1 MTRPFLAAVLGLLPI
16 VAPAAQTM
24 RPDARPVGGTLQ
36 PRPDGPAATLALTLR
51 AVSETG
57 MPDCPGFVDPSA
69 PDAVVEWPGGPL
81 RLTTTGDFDAV
92 LAVSGPD
99 GTWSCNDDGD
109 GMAPLVDLMTA
120 PRGRYAVWVGSYGSE
135 AGQQAVTLTAG
146 TRPPVPTFNLSAFPP
161 EGATRVVAGFE
172 AESGPQNLAV
182 QSGGSD
188 SVMETGIV
196 TEMPDTE
203 YCAGYVN
210 ASVPSA
216 VIDYEGQGTLAFAA
230 MGVGEGDVDVDMTL
244 AVHTPGGAWRCSDDF
259 DGVNPAIG
267 IESAAGGRYAVW
279 VGTYGVD
286 AGSPSTVLMISETM
300 PVAPEMDYV
309 DDMDMG
315 SMPYAE
321 GTYMTYVALQPD
333 ARPAIRLTVGQEAVS
348 GTASVLPEGS
358 NPVAGATCSGFV
370 AAAPTASV
378 EMAGAGPF
386 GITATAE
393 DGSDLVLAIQT
404 PDNRWFCS
412 DDANNLDPG
421 VQFGSADETEVAAGT
436 YRVWVGTF
444 GDPNPM
450 AGMEGMD
457 GMEGMEPPGPTTV
470 TVTAARGEITVT
482 TPDYGMDGGM
492 DFPDFTAGTY
502 DGQDLQPGS
511 PGQTLTL
518 RDNAAEATVMAGG
531 TLINPVDGDACAG
544 FVDARPAFALT
555 ATDTPL
561 SITASAEAEDL
572 VMLVHTPSG
581 GWLCSDDAEG
591 SNPRVETSEAGTHG
605 VWVGTFSRPTA
616 PVSAVVSVSPAPM
629 MGE

>member
-1 MTRPFLAAVLGLLPI
+1 MTRPLLAAVLGLLPL

-24 RPDARPVGGTLQ
+24 RPDARPAGGTLQ
-36 PRPDGPAATLALTLR
+36 PRAGGPAETLALTLR

-57 MPDCPGFVDPSA
+57 MADCPGFVDPSA

-81 RLTTTGDFDAV
+81 RLTTAGDFDAV

-99 GTWSCNDDGD
+99 GAWSCNDDGD
-109 GMAPLVDLMTA
+109 GTAPVVNLMTA
-120 PRGRYAVWVGSYGSE
+120 PRGRYAVWVGSYGSD

-146 TRPPVPTFNLSAFPP
+146 TMPPVPTFNLSALPP

-172 AESGPQNLAV
+172 ATGGPQTLAV
-182 QSGGSD
+182 QSGGAD
-188 SVMETGIV
+188 SVAETGIV
-196 TEMPDTE
+196 SEMSDME
-203 YCAGYVN
+203 YCTGYVN
-210 ASVPSA
+210 TSVPSA

-230 MGVGEGDVDVDMTL
+230 MAVGEGDVVVDMTM

-259 DGVNPAIG
+259 NGVDPAIG
-267 IESAAGGRYAVW
+267 IESAAAGRYAVW
-279 VGTYGVD
+279 VGTYGEEG
-286 AGSPSTVLMISETM
+286 GSPSSILTLTEIM
-300 PVAPEMDYV
+300 PVAMETPFE
-309 DDMDMG
+309 DDMG
-315 SMPYAE
+315 AMPYAE
-321 GTYMTYVALQPD
+321 GTYITYVALDSD
-333 ARPAIRLTVGQEAVS
+333 ARAAVRLTVGQEAVS
-348 GTASVLPEGS
+348 GTTDVTPEGA
-358 NPVAGATCSGFV
+358 NPVSGMTCSGFV

-386 GITATAE
+386 GITAAAE

-412 DDANNLDPG
+412 DDANGLDPG
-421 VQFGSADETEVAAGT
+421 VQFGTADETEVAAGT

-444 GDPNPM
+444 NDPNM
-450 AGMEGMD
+450 TME
-457 GMEGMEPPGPTTV
+457 GMEGMEGVEPVGPTTV

-482 TPDYGMDGGM
+482 TPDFGMDGGM

-502 DGQDLQPGS
+502 DGQDLQPGR
-511 PGQTLTL
+511 PAQTLTL

-544 FVDARPAFALT
+544 FVDARPALALT

-561 SITASAEAEDL
+561 SITATADAEDL

-591 SNPRVETSEAGTHG
+591 SNPRVETSEAGTHA
-605 VWVGTFSRPTA
+605 VWVGTFSRPAA
-616 PVSAVVSVSPAPM
+616 PVSAVVSVAPAPM
-629 MGE
+629 GMMGE